1 MSKSVINKSVITSLN
16 TKTFSEILNK
26 NPGILVIKI
35 GAAWCKPC
43 QAIKPIVDAF
53 FASSPPNV
61 ICADID
67 IVDKKNEELYL
78 VLKKKL
84 RLQGIPC
91 MLMYRSDNLE
101 MIPNEIITGS
111 EPSSLHMFFTKCGNE
126 LNQIEKSQSKY
137 QQNGSTL

>member
-53 FASSPPNV
+53 FASSP
-61 ICADID
+61 
-67 IVDKKNEELYL
+67 
-78 VLKKKL
+78 
-84 RLQGIPC
+84 
-91 MLMYRSDNLE
+91 
-101 MIPNEIITGS
+101 
-111 EPSSLHMFFTKCGNE
+111 
-126 LNQIEKSQSKY
+126 SKA
-137 QQNGSTL
+137 